1 MIHSNIA
8 HFSMNLSIIGL
19 HCNPLCTQSNYGSHQ
34 CGIGRAAN
42 CKFGAE
48 LTLGRI
54 KIQHYL
60 QLYLR
65 SQCSYSIVKKTST
78 TNKGNSPSNPNF
90 NMHDSCKIDSEV
102 QYRLDSSKEKILKR
116 SKVLSS
122 VRYEGLL
129 CQLRDLL
136 PQQISALKGLPPA
149 DRMHHLCLD
158 PFAAELS
165 CECCTCF

>member
-1 MIHSNIA
+1 MEIAGSCILPNKKKVLGMIHSNIA
-8 HFSMNLSIIGL
+8 HFTMHLGIIGL

-90 NMHDSCKIDSEV
+90 KMHDSCKIDSEV
-102 QYRLDSSKEKILKR
+102 QYKLDSSKEKILKR
-116 SKVLSS
+116 SKSIKQ
-122 VRYEGLL
+122 
-129 CQLRDLL
+129 CQ
-136 PQQISALKGLPPA
+136 I
-149 DRMHHLCLD
+149 
-158 PFAAELS
+158 
-165 CECCTCF
+165 